1 MKTTNTITRRVM
13 MLAHAFRREAAARYN
28 CKASEI
34 IFGECLKMAWN
45 AVKTRPEMVEQ
56 YINKL
61 EEKKVEKKAA
71 NNEVNGHKVNE
82 KGFVVFESR
91 NWNYN
96 GDKNTWARVDGDKM
110 TVNIGKGYMSSEY
123 IEEMEAFI
131 APYNLKITTGR
142 VTVAL

>member
-1 MKTTNTITRRVM
+1 MTNETARRVM
-13 MLAHAFRREAAARYN
+13 ILAHAFRREAAARYN

-71 NNEVNGHKVNE
+71 SNKIPTNE
-82 KGFVVFESR
+82 KGFVVFNNR
-91 NWNYN
+91 NWSYT
-96 GDKNTWARVDGDKM
+96 GDKNTWARVNNN
-110 TVNIGKGYMSSEY
+110 TLTINVGKGTISSEY
-123 IEEMEAFI
+123 MEELEAFV
-131 APYNLKITTGR
+131 APFGLNITAGR
-142 VTVAL
+142 MVVAL

>member
-1 MKTTNTITRRVM
+1 MKTTITRRVM
-13 MLAHAFRREAAARYN
+13 TLAHAFRREAAARYN

-71 NNEVNGHKVNE
+71 SNEVNGHKVSEN
-82 KGFVVFESR
+82 GFVVFQHR

-96 GDKNTWARVDGDKM
+96 GDKNTWARVNDDKL
-110 TVNIGKGYMSSEY
+110 TVNIGRGYMSSEY
-123 IEEMEAFI
+123 LEELETFL

>member
-1 MKTTNTITRRVM
+1 MTNETARRVM
-13 MLAHAFRREAAARYN
+13 ILAHAFRREAAERYN

-45 AVKTRPEMVEQ
+45 AMKTRPEMVEQ

-71 NNEVNGHKVNE
+71 SNEVNVHKVNG

-96 GDKNTWARVDGDKM
+96 GDKNTWARVDGDKL
-110 TVNIGKGYMSSEY
+110 TVNIGRGYMSSEY
-123 IEEMEAFI
+123 LEELEAFV
-131 APYNLKITTGR
+131 APFGLNITAGR
-142 VTVAL
+142 MVVAL

>member
-71 NNEVNGHKVNE
+71 SNEVNGHKVNE

-96 GDKNTWARVDGDKM
+96 GDKNTWARVDGDKL

-123 IEEMEAFI
+123 IEEMEAFL
-131 APYNLKITTGR
+131 APYNLNITTGR

>member
-1 MKTTNTITRRVM
+1 MKTTITRRVM
-13 MLAHAFRREAAARYN
+13 PLAHAIRRAAAARFD

-61 EEKKVEKKAA
+61 EEKKAA
-71 NNEVNGHKVNE
+71 SNEVNGHKVNE

-96 GDKNTWARVDGDKM
+96 GDKNTWARVDGDKL

-123 IEEMEAFI
+123 IEEMETFL
-131 APYNLKITTGR
+131 APYNLNITTGR

>member
-1 MKTTNTITRRVM
+1 M
-13 MLAHAFRREAAARYN
+13 
-28 CKASEI
+28 
-34 IFGECLKMAWN
+34 
-45 AVKTRPEMVEQ
+45 
-56 YINKL
+56 
-61 EEKKVEKKAA
+61 
-71 NNEVNGHKVNE
+71 NE

-96 GDKNTWARVDGDKM
+96 GDKNTWARVDGDKL

-123 IEEMEAFI
+123 IEEMETFL

>member
-1 MKTTNTITRRVM
+1 MKTTITRRVM
-13 MLAHAFRREAAARYN
+13 TLAHAFRREAAARYN

-71 NNEVNGHKVNE
+71 SNEVNGHKVNE

-91 NWNYN
+91 NWNYS
-96 GDKNTWARVDGDKM
+96 DKNTWARVDGDKL

-123 IEEMEAFI
+123 IEEMEAFL
-131 APYNLKITTGR
+131 APYNLNITTGR

>member
-1 MKTTNTITRRVM
+1 MTNETARRVII
-13 MLAHAFRREAAARYN
+13 LAHAFCREAASRHN

-61 EEKKVEKKAA
+61 EEKKVEKRDAS
-71 NNEVNGHKVNE
+71 NEVNGHKVNE
-82 KGFVVFESR
+82 KGFVVFKSR

-96 GDKNTWARVDGDKM
+96 GDKNTWARVDGDKL
-110 TVNIGKGYMSSEY
+110 TVNIGRGYMSSEY
-123 IEEMEAFI
+123 MEEFEAFV
-131 APYNLKITTGR
+131 AHFGLNITAGR
-142 VTVAL
+142 MVVAL

>member
-1 MKTTNTITRRVM
+1 MKTTNTITRRVI

-71 NNEVNGHKVNE
+71 SNEVNGHKVNE

-96 GDKNTWARVDGDKM
+96 GDKNTWARVNDDKL
-110 TVNIGKGYMSSEY
+110 TVNIGRGYMSSRY
-123 IEEMEAFI
+123 LEELEAFL

-142 VTVAL
+142 VTVAM

>member
-1 MKTTNTITRRVM
+1 MKTTNTRHVM
-13 MLAHAFRREAAARYN
+13 TLAHAFRREAAARYN

-45 AVKTRPEMVEQ
+45 AVKTRPEMVEL

-82 KGFVVFESR
+82 KGFVVFQHR

-96 GDKNTWARVDGDKM
+96 GDKNTWARVDGDNL

-123 IEEMEAFI
+123 IEEMETFL

>member
-13 MLAHAFRREAAARYN
+13 TLAHAFRREAAARYN

-71 NNEVNGHKVNE
+71 SNEVNGHKVNE

-96 GDKNTWARVDGDKM
+96 GDKNTWARVDDDKL
-110 TVNIGKGYMSSEY
+110 TVNIGKGYMSS
-123 IEEMEAFI
+123 
-131 APYNLKITTGR
+131 
-142 VTVAL
+142 